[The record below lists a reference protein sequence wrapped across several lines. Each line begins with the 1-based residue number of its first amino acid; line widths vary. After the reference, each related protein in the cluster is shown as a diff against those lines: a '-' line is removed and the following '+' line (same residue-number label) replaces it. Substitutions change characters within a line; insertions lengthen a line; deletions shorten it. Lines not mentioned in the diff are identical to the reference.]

1 MAGGLHIFGSGS
13 SMMVLKVEPDKTFD
27 LMQISERFEVPY
39 EEPKTPQEVQQYA
52 ARIQTAAKLYAK
64 EAINTY
70 TRLRKWKFY
79 DKRPVE
85 LDTSN
90 AQYDLDE
97 FRTSRNVLLPAVD
110 QGSLTT
116 KKGMVAYVI
125 KIWFVVPKI
134 IVETV
139 KPEIDDPDTTDG
151 FVNPYNITDFV
162 PLEPKKELL
171 NRD

>member
-1 MAGGLHIFGSGS
+1 MAGGLHIFGSGN

-39 EEPKTPQEVQQYA
+39 EEILTEQQGKIYA
-52 ARIQTAAKLYAK
+52 ARVMVAARLYAK
-64 EAINTY
+64 QAIETY

-85 LDTSN
+85 LDQSS

-97 FRTSRNVLLPAVD
+97 FRTSRNVLLPAVE
-110 QGSLTT
+110 QGSIID
-116 KKGMVAYVI
+116 KKGMVAYVV
-125 KIWFVVPKI
+125 KLWFVVPKI
-134 IVETV
+134 IVEVVT
-139 KPEIDDPDTTDG
+139 PEKDDPDTIDG
-151 FVNPYNITDFV
+151 FVNPHNITDFV

-171 NRD
+171 HRD